1 MQPTADDIIAM
12 GFSPEMFGHRDE
24 GGLGITIKN
33 LITEH
38 GNILS
43 GRVGATAYASIAEP
57 TSTYVKR
64 AIKCSVAAELC
75 QMRIN
80 RIAQDIKQED
90 GTDAAKMRQ
99 QRKDYLAEAEAWT
112 GQIETAAGSGNDFAF
127 GTVTTN
133 HFNEDDD

>member
-1 MQPTADDIIAM
+1 M
-12 GFSPEMFGHRDE
+12 GFVFQMFGYSTEE
-24 GGLGITIKN
+24 GLSTLLTGLIA
-33 LITEH
+33 EH
-38 GNILS
+38 GAILS
-43 GRVGATAYASIAEP
+43 GRVGATAYASAAEP

-64 AIKCSVAAELC
+64 AIKCLVAAELC
-75 QMRIN
+75 QVRIN

-112 GQIETAAGSGNDFAF
+112 GQIEAAAGSGNDFAF